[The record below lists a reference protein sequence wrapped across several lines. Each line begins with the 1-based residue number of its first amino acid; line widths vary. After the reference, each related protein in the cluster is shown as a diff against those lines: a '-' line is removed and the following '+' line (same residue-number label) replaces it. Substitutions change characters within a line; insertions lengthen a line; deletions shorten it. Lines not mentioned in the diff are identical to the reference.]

1 MSKFKL
7 TSSHECLIVS
17 HVSGASSPGVG
28 SVARWNV
35 IKAGLRWPYMT
46 WWAAEKGFKSQG
58 CVPALYQPDL
68 RDWISASPARGLC
81 GFIAVL
87 AVLWLCSSSMR
98 LSSERIHISTE
109 FNKLIQFKV
118 SQLCTI
124 WPGSRNGK
132 EAVSDRRVWDAHL
145 AKYHFLGQVSA
156 INLHVQSKRTLK
168 INEIGKEIWELFP
181 R

>member
-58 CVPALYQPDL
+58 
-68 RDWISASPARGLC
+68 
-81 GFIAVL
+81 
-87 AVLWLCSSSMR
+87 SSSMR

>member
-17 HVSGASSPGVG
+17 HVSGASSPGLC

-87 AVLWLCSSSMR
+87 VVLWLRSSSMR
-98 LSSERIHISTE
+98 LSSEQIHISTE
-109 FNKLIQFKV
+109 FNKLIQQSFATLHDLARLQKWKRGGF
-118 SQLCTI
+118 
-124 WPGSRNGK
+124 WPKSMGRT
-132 EAVSDRRVWDAHL
+132 
-145 AKYHFLGQVSA
+145 FGQISFSWPSFRHKFTCPEQE
-156 INLHVQSKRTLK
+156 NTK
-168 INEIGKEIWELFP
+168 N
-181 R
+181 